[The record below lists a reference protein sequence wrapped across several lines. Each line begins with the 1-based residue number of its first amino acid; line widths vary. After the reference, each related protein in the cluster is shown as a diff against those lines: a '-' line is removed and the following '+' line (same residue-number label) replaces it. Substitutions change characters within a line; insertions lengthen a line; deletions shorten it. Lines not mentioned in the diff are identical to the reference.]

1 MGSATAM
8 EVWMEGEDGVGCKL
22 CESGVDEEFGA
33 EKEEHEMGMLTR
45 D

>member
-1 MGSATAM
+1 MG
-8 EVWMEGEDGVGCKL
+8 GEDGVGCKL
-22 CESGVDEEFGA
+22 CGNGADEEFGV